1 MEGKANLRTST
12 IPLTSGEQK
21 TLIILIIIFH
31 AVGLIGFAVPAL
43 YSLFLDLVPFHLLLM
58 LVFVAGSHRPADG
71 KFFLFMGIMLV
82 AGYCVE
88 WVGVKGDWLF
98 GKYVYGPTLGTKLD
112 DVPLCIGVNWFLLIY
127 STGILMKISRVRN
140 IASRII
146 IGALILVV
154 LDLLIEPVA
163 IQLGYWH
170 WAGNV
175 VPIKNYIAWFFVS
188 AVFLF
193 VFESFQFKKQS
204 KVPPL
209 FLATQFAF
217 FILLRLI
224 LVFLL

>member
-1 MEGKANLRTST
+1 MEGTANLRTT
-12 IPLTSGEQK
+12 IIPLTKSEQK

-58 LVFVAGSHRPADG
+58 VVFVAGSHRPADG
-71 KFFLFMGIMLV
+71 KFFLFMGILFL
-82 AGYCVE
+82 AGYGVE
-88 WVGVKGDWLF
+88 WLGVKGDWLF
-98 GKYVYGPTLGTKLD
+98 GKYAYGPTLGTKLD

-127 STGILMKISRVRN
+127 STGIFMKMSRVRS

-146 IGALILVV
+146 IGAFILVL

-170 WAGNV
+170 WNGNS
-175 VPIKNYIAWFFVS
+175 VPIRNYVAWFFVS
-188 AVFLF
+188 AIFLF

-204 KVPPL
+204 TVAPV

-217 FILLRLI
+217 FILLHLI
-224 LVFLL
+224 LILL